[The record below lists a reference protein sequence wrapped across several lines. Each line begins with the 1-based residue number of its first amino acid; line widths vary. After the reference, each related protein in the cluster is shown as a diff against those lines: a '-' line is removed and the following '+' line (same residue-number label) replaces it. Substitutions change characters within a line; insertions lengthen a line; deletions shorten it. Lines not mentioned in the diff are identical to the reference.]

1 MCVDSRAI
9 NKITVTYRFPIPKLE
24 DMLDKLFG
32 AKWFSKIDMCSGYN
46 RLEFALDMNGK
57 QPLRHK
63 MDFMT

>member
-1 MCVDSRAI
+1 
-9 NKITVTYRFPIPKLE
+9 
-24 DMLDKLFG
+24 MLDKLFG